1 MENKKKILVV
11 DDDENLRTVLVD
23 KLTASG
29 FEVVGAVDGE
39 EGLKKALEW
48 HPDAILLDVMMP
60 KMNGWEMLDKLRA
73 DAWGKTVRVI
83 MLTAAD
89 ATPDVA
95 HALKRGIRE
104 YLVKTS
110 YNLED
115 IVKMLSETP

>member
-11 DDDENLRTVLVD
+11 DDDENLLTVLVD
-23 KLTASG
+23 KLSASG
-29 FEVVGAVDGE
+29 FDVTGAVDGKD
-39 EGLKKALEW
+39 GLKKALEL
-48 HPDAILLDVMMP
+48 HPEAILLDVLMP

-83 MLTAAD
+83 ILTSLD

-95 HALKRGIRE
+95 NALKRGIHE

-110 YNLED
+110 YNLD
-115 IVKMLSETP
+115 DVVKMLSETP